1 MAAAIPTE
9 NPIIL
14 DITTSFGASIAGS
27 WLLSVMWGISS
38 LQVFIYFMQSGETD
52 PTPLRLMACISALW
66 LLDTVNAIL
75 IFKGNWRVLIHQ
87 YGRIAGLSEIQPE
100 ILIHTWFEV
109 VVIFVVQI
117 YFIRRIYL
125 FAKKAIIR
133 THTAKLLGYA
143 FLVVM
148 VILAAWQFI
157 GLVGKLTITSIF
169 LLPYSNE
176 ITVYQIY
183 GYGTSVAV
191 LSTPL
196 LLGLNIS
203 LRAAAVAVDGTV
215 AVCMVYLLTRG
226 GGGHLRQTKRMVH
239 RLLLVSMTSGTVTAV
254 AVSVVLILLSVYP
267 DTLFYCII
275 EYSLCSLYFSTLL
288 ANLNSREYV
297 QGRNGGIITSFSTG
311 RELPA
316 SRRNTHVLA
325 PMYSENGTSGVRV
338 ERDVQIKV
346 DKPDAYSA

>member
-1 MAAAIPTE
+1 MAAAMSTE

-27 WLLSVMWGISS
+27 WLSSAMWGISS

-52 PTPLRLMACISALW
+52 PTPLRLMISALW
-66 LLDTVNAIL
+66 LLDTINAIL
-75 IFKGNWRVLIHQ
+75 IFKGNWRVLVHQ

-100 ILIHTWFEV
+100 LFIHTWFEV

-125 FAKKAIIR
+125 FAKKTIIR
-133 THTAKLLGYA
+133 TYTAKLLGYV

-148 VILAAWQFI
+148 VLYPRGMAVQIWNICCCSLNPSA
-157 GLVGKLTITSIF
+157 LV
-169 LLPYSNE
+169 
-176 ITVYQIY
+176 
-183 GYGTSVAV
+183 
-191 LSTPL
+191 
-196 LLGLNIS
+196 LNIS
-203 LRAAAVAVDGTV
+203 LRVAAVVVDVTV

-226 GGGHLRQTKRMVH
+226 GGGYLRQTKRMIH
-239 RLLLVSMTSGTVTAV
+239 RLLLVSVTSGTLTAV
-254 AVSVVLILLSVYP
+254 AVSIVLILLSVYP

-275 EYSLCSLYFSTLL
+275 EFSLCSLYFSTLL
-288 ANLNSREYV
+288 ANLNTREYV

-311 RELPA
+311 GEVPG
-316 SRRNTHVLA
+316 SGHVLA

-338 ERDVQIKV
+338 DQDVHIKL
-346 DKPDAYSA
+346 DEPDAYSAL